1 MNVSLEGTRAP
12 STAAAATVEQRPVPS
27 EVDRWTAQAMR
38 LQRSGRAQQA
48 EALYLRVLE
57 REPRRI
63 PVLINLSTL
72 LRAAGRNAE
81 ARELAGRATAADPK
95 NAGAYFALGAALR
108 QLRRDQE
115 AMDAYEKAVELDPA
129 MARAWV
135 NLAVSAERLDR
146 NRSIEAQR
154 RVLEIDP
161 DNLVILNMQL
171 KFKLQECDFDECERL
186 TARVLDLFDQ
196 QCDKI
201 AEWRILANLAY
212 RALFIP
218 VPPALLRKVTD
229 RIDLLHRKML
239 AEVAPLQPLAPPDPA
254 AAGRRLKLGY
264 MTPNFSDHPVG
275 HVTLQLFPAHDRERF
290 EVHAF
295 ATQTRRGGDAT
306 YNKLHRHG
314 VDFYHDLSG
323 LPHREMARRIR
334 TLGID
339 ILVDIDGYMETAS
352 TAIMVFRPAPVQI
365 YWMGHAGGLGLS
377 FVDYL
382 LADAIVIPHGEEH
395 LYREQIVRLPE
406 CYHVASPA
414 PIAEPGPSRADC
426 GLPADAFVFCA
437 FNNPEK
443 FNRPAFDAW
452 MKILAAVP
460 GSVLWISK
468 IKDVPQQIETLRRQA
483 TERGVDGGRL
493 VFADRLPD
501 KADHYARHR
510 HIGLFLDTLTLNAS
524 TTALDTLWAGVP
536 LLAVRGDRFSNRI
549 STTMLTWIGMADM
562 VVDDL
567 DAYVAR
573 AIHLATHPEEL
584 AALADRVKRNRETTV
599 LFDVPRFARHIE
611 AAYTEMWQR
620 YCRGEAPKAF
630 DVPANAS
637 GSPVTK
643 EPRTMSDETWLQLN
657 IGGSEPRAG
666 WKILAEKAGPNV
678 DLVADPRTLAEL
690 ADNSVDAIYAAWYY
704 QRLSFREEL
713 TKALAAAYRVLKP
726 GGTLK
731 IAVPDFQQLCSL
743 MVNATVPKKEKFS
756 LMALMYGDQTAP
768 ERHNQIG
775 LTAEFAAAF
784 LSRAGFKQ
792 AKRVPS
798 FGLFN
803 DMSAAKRF
811 GHVVSLN
818 IEATK

>member
-1 MNVSLEGTRAP
+1 MSLAVEGTRAP
-12 STAAAATVEQRPVPS
+12 STAVAAPAGPAPAGS
-27 EVDRWTAQAMR
+27 EVDRWAAQAMR
-38 LQRSGRAQQA
+38 LQRAGRAAEA

-57 REPRRI
+57 REPRRVS
-63 PVLINLSTL
+63 VLVNLSTI
-72 LRAAGRNAE
+72 LRAAGRSPE
-81 ARELAGRATAADPK
+81 AREMAERATAADPR
-95 NAGAYFALGAALR
+95 NASAFFALGAALR
-108 QLRRDQE
+108 QLRRDKE
-115 AMDAYEKAVELDPA
+115 AMDAYEKAVEIDPA

-135 NLAVSAERLDR
+135 NLAVSAERLNRDR
-146 NRSIEAQR
+146 AVEAQQ
-154 RVLEIDP
+154 RVLETDP

-186 TARVLDLFDQ
+186 TRRVLDLFDRE
-196 QCDKI
+196 CDKI
-201 AEWRILANLAY
+201 TEWRILANLAY

-218 VPPALLRKVTD
+218 VPSALLLRVTD

-239 AEVAPLQPLAPPDPA
+239 AEMGPLQPLPPPDPT
-254 AAGRRLKLGY
+254 AAGRRIKLAY

-295 ATQTRRGGDAT
+295 ATQVRRGGDAT

-352 TAIMVFRPAPVQI
+352 TAIMAFRPAPVQI

-382 LADAIVIPHGEEH
+382 LADSIVIPPGEEH
-395 LYREQIVRLPE
+395 LYREQIVRMPE

-414 PIAEPGPSRADC
+414 PIADPGPSRADC
-426 GLPADAFVFCA
+426 GLPPDAFVFCA

-443 FNRPAFDAW
+443 FNRTAFDAW

-468 IKDVPQQIETLRRQA
+468 VKDAPQQMETLRRQA
-483 TERGVDGGRL
+483 VQRGVDGDRL
-493 VFADRLPD
+493 VFADRLPE

-536 LLAVRGDRFSNRI
+536 LLTVKGDRFSNRI
-549 STTMLTWIGMADM
+549 ATTMLTWIGMADM
-562 VVDDL
+562 VVDDM

-584 AALADRVKRNRETTV
+584 AALAERLRANRETTV
-599 LFDVPRFARHIE
+599 LFDVPRFARHLE
-611 AAYTEMWQR
+611 AAYTQMWQR
-620 YCRGEAPKAF
+620 HCRG
-630 DVPANAS
+630 DVPQAFNVPALPA
-637 GSPVTK
+637 GSPATK
-643 EPRTMSDETWLQLN
+643 ERPTMSEETRLQLN
-657 IGGSEPRAG
+657 IGGGEPRAG
-666 WKILAEKAGPNV
+666 WKILAEKAGSNV
-678 DLVADPRTLAEL
+678 DVVADPRTLAEF
-690 ADNSVDAIYAAWYY
+690 ADNSVDAIYAAWFY

-713 TKALAAAYRVLKP
+713 PAALAAAYRVLKP
-726 GGTLK
+726 GGSLR
-731 IAVPDFQQLCSL
+731 IAVPDFLQLCSL

-756 LMALMYGDQTAP
+756 LMALMYGDQTSP

-784 LSRAGFKQ
+784 LTRAGFKH

-811 GHVVSLN
+811 GHVISLN

>member
-1 MNVSLEGTRAP
+1 MSITLEGTRAP
-12 STAAAATVEQRPVPS
+12 STATAARAEPRPAVS
-27 EVDRWTAQAMR
+27 EVNQWVAQAIR
-38 LQRSGRAQQA
+38 LQQAGRTGEA

-57 REPRRI
+57 REPRRV
-63 PVLINLSTL
+63 PVLMNLSTL
-72 LRAAGRNAE
+72 LRGAGRNPE
-81 ARELAGRATAADPK
+81 ARELAERATAADPN

-108 QLRRDQE
+108 QLRRDKE
-115 AMDAYEKAVELDPA
+115 AMDAYEKAVEIDPA

-146 NRSIEAQR
+146 KRSVEAQH
-154 RVLEIDP
+154 RVLESDP

-171 KFKLQECDFDECERL
+171 KFMLQECDFDGCERL
-186 TARVLDLFDQ
+186 TRRVLDLFDR
-196 QCDKI
+196 QCDRI

-218 VPPALLRKVTD
+218 VPPALLLKVTD
-229 RIDLLHRKML
+229 RIDSLHRKML
-239 AEVAPLQPLAPPDPA
+239 AESGPLPPLAPPDPA
-254 AAGRRLKLGY
+254 AAGRRLRLGY

-295 ATQTRRGGDAT
+295 ATQARRGGDST

-339 ILVDIDGYMETAS
+339 VLIDIDGYMETAS
-352 TAIMVFRPAPVQI
+352 TAIMAFRPAPVQI

-382 LADAIVIPHGEEH
+382 LADAIVIQHGEEH
-395 LYREQIVRLPE
+395 LYRERIVRLPE

-443 FNRPAFDAW
+443 FNRAAFDAW

-468 IKDVPQQIETLRRQA
+468 VKDVPQQIETLRRQA
-483 TERGVDGGRL
+483 AERGVDGGRL
-493 VFADRLPD
+493 IFADRLPD

-510 HIGLFLDTLTLNAS
+510 HVGLFLDTLTLNAS

-536 LLAVRGDRFSNRI
+536 LLAVSGDRFSNRI
-549 STTMLTWIGMADM
+549 STTMLTSIGMADM

-573 AIHLATHPEEL
+573 AIHLATHPDEL
-584 AALADRVKRNRETTV
+584 AALAERLKRNRETTV
-599 LFDVPRFARHIE
+599 LFDVPRFARHLE
-611 AAYTEMWQR
+611 AAYAEMWQR
-620 YCRGEAPKAF
+620 HCRGEAPKAF
-630 DVPANAS
+630 DVQALAE
-637 GSPVTK
+637 GSPVMK
-643 EPRTMSDETWLQLN
+643 ERQTMSDDTRLQIN
-657 IGGSEPRAG
+657 ICGSEPRAG

-678 DLVADPRTLAEL
+678 DMVADPRTLAGI
-690 ADNSVDAIYAAWYY
+690 ADDSVDAVYAAWYY

-713 TKALAAAYRVLKP
+713 PGALAAAYRVLKP
-726 GGTLK
+726 GGTLR
-731 IAVPDFQQLCSL
+731 IAVPDFQRLCNL

-756 LMALMYGDQTAP
+756 LMALMYGDQTTP

-775 LTAEFAAAF
+775 LTVEFAAAF

>member
-1 MNVSLEGTRAP
+1 MSITLEGTRAP
-12 STAAAATVEQRPVPS
+12 STAAAARAEPRPAVS
-27 EVDRWTAQAMR
+27 EVNQWAAQAIR
-38 LQRSGRAQQA
+38 LQQAGRTGEA

-57 REPRRI
+57 REPRRV
-63 PVLINLSTL
+63 PVLMNLSTL
-72 LRAAGRNAE
+72 LRGAGRNPE
-81 ARELAGRATAADPK
+81 ARELAERATAADPN

-108 QLRRDQE
+108 QLRRDKE
-115 AMDAYEKAVELDPA
+115 AMDAYEKAVEIDPA

-146 NRSIEAQR
+146 KRSVEAQH
-154 RVLEIDP
+154 RVLESDP

-171 KFKLQECDFDECERL
+171 KFMLQECDFDGCERL
-186 TARVLDLFDQ
+186 TRRVLDLFDR
-196 QCDKI
+196 QCDRI

-218 VPPALLRKVTD
+218 VPPALLLKVTD
-229 RIDLLHRKML
+229 RIDSLHRKML
-239 AEVAPLQPLAPPDPA
+239 AESGPLPPLAPPDPA
-254 AAGRRLKLGY
+254 AAGRRLRLGY

-295 ATQTRRGGDAT
+295 ATQARRGGDST

-339 ILVDIDGYMETAS
+339 VLIDIDGYMETAS
-352 TAIMVFRPAPVQI
+352 TAIMAFRPAPVQI

-382 LADAIVIPHGEEH
+382 LADAIVIQHGEEH
-395 LYREQIVRLPE
+395 LYRERIVRLPE

-443 FNRPAFDAW
+443 FNRAAFDAW

-468 IKDVPQQIETLRRQA
+468 VKDVPQQIETLRRQA
-483 TERGVDGGRL
+483 AERGVDGGRL
-493 VFADRLPD
+493 IFADRLPD

-510 HIGLFLDTLTLNAS
+510 HVGLFLDTLTLNAS

-536 LLAVRGDRFSNRI
+536 LLAVSGDRFSNRI
-549 STTMLTWIGMADM
+549 STTMLTSIGMADM

-573 AIHLATHPEEL
+573 AIHLATHPDEL
-584 AALADRVKRNRETTV
+584 AALAERLKRNRETTV
-599 LFDVPRFARHIE
+599 LFDVPRFARHLE
-611 AAYTEMWQR
+611 AAYAEMWQR
-620 YCRGEAPKAF
+620 HCRGEAPKAF
-630 DVPANAS
+630 DVQALAE
-637 GSPVTK
+637 GSPVMK
-643 EPRTMSDETWLQLN
+643 ERQTMSDDTRLQIN
-657 IGGSEPRAG
+657 ICGSEPRAG

-678 DLVADPRTLAEL
+678 DMVADPRTLAGI
-690 ADNSVDAIYAAWYY
+690 ADDSVDAVYAAWYY

-713 TKALAAAYRVLKP
+713 PGALAAAYRVLKP
-726 GGTLK
+726 GGTLR
-731 IAVPDFQQLCSL
+731 IAVPDFQRLCNL

-756 LMALMYGDQTAP
+756 LMALMYGDQTTP

-775 LTAEFAAAF
+775 LTVEFAAAF

>member
-1 MNVSLEGTRAP
+1 MPAG
-12 STAAAATVEQRPVPS
+12 S
-27 EVDRWTAQAMR
+27 EVDRWMNQAMR
-38 LQRSGRAQQA
+38 LQHAGRAAEA
-48 EALYLRVLE
+48 EALYLRVIE
-57 REPRRI
+57 REPRRA
-63 PVLINLSTL
+63 PALVNLSTI
-72 LRAAGRNAE
+72 LRSAGRGPE
-81 ARELAGRATAADPK
+81 AREMAERATAADPR
-95 NAGAYFALGAALR
+95 NAAAYFALGAALR
-108 QLRRDQE
+108 HLRRDKE
-115 AMDAYEKAVELDPA
+115 AMDAYEKAVEIDPA

-146 NRSIEAQR
+146 NRSIQAQQ
-154 RVLEIDP
+154 RVLETDP

-186 TARVLDLFDQ
+186 TRRVLDLFDRE
-196 QCDKI
+196 CDKI
-201 AEWRILANLAY
+201 GEWRILANLAY

-218 VPPALLRKVTD
+218 VPSALLLRATD

-239 AEVAPLQPLAPPDPA
+239 AEMGPLQPLPPRDPT
-254 AAGRRLKLGY
+254 AAGRRIKLAY

-295 ATQTRRGGDAT
+295 ATQVRRGGDAT

-352 TAIMVFRPAPVQI
+352 TAIMAFRPAPVQI

-382 LADAIVIPHGEEH
+382 LADAIVIPPGEEH
-395 LYREQIVRLPE
+395 LYREQIVRMPE

-426 GLPADAFVFCA
+426 GLPPDAFVFCA

-443 FNRPAFDAW
+443 FNRAAFDAW

-468 IKDVPQQIETLRRQA
+468 VKDAPQQMETLRRQA
-483 TERGVDGGRL
+483 AERGVDGNRL
-493 VFADRLPD
+493 VFADRLPE

-536 LLAVRGDRFSNRI
+536 LLTVKGDRFSNRI

-562 VVDDL
+562 VVDDM

-584 AALADRVKRNRETTV
+584 AALAERLRANRETTV
-599 LFDVPRFARHIE
+599 LFDVPRFARHLE

-620 YCRGEAPKAF
+620 HCRGEAPKAF
-630 DVPANAS
+630 NVPALPA
-637 GSPVTK
+637 GSPAIK
-643 EPRTMSDETWLQLN
+643 ERQTMSEETRLQLH
-657 IGGSEPRAG
+657 IGGGEPRAG

-678 DLVADPRTLAEL
+678 DVVADPRTLAEI

-713 TKALAAAYRVLKP
+713 PAAFAAAYRVLKP
-726 GGTLK
+726 GGSLK
-731 IAVPDFQQLCSL
+731 IAVPDFLQLCNL

-756 LMALMYGDQTAP
+756 LMALMYGDQTSP

-784 LSRAGFKQ
+784 LTRAGFKH